1 MNCVNRIILA
11 MLPAF
16 LLATPVF
23 AQAGTLDKLQ
33 SEVKSDGSD
42 MKSNAD
48 GSDMKKM
55 EANKAASEFV
65 VRMKNNKFLRGVP
78 VDLALVDVY
87 ILGTKIPV
95 QLDQVVGIRFA
106 ATPEENGTVA
116 LKNGEMLSGRI
127 DPPTVVL
134 SVEWGEAK
142 INPSVV
148 SSMVRDGSMQWSVRN
163 TPNGPQWFLA
173 PRGNRTINRSSS
185 YKPAVVNPVS
195 TATASPDSW
204 ASSSVGESSYSI
216 NTKEFSWIW

>member
-1 MNCVNRIILA
+1 MNCINRIILAA

-23 AQAGTLDKLQ
+23 AQTGTLDQLEA
-33 SEVKSDGSD
+33 EVKSDGSD
-42 MKSNAD
+42 MKND

-55 EANKAASEFV
+55 EADKAAAEFV

-78 VDLALVDVY
+78 VDLALIDVF

-95 QLDQVVGIRFA
+95 PLDQVVGIRFA

-142 INPSVV
+142 INPNVV

-185 YKPAVVNPVS
+185 YTPVQGNPVS